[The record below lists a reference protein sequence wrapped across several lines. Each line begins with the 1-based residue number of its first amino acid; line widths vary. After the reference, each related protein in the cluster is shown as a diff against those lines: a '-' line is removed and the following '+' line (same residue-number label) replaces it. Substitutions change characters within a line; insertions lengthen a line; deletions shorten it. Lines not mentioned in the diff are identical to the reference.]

1 MKMPSL
7 NHRLKP
13 WLRKGD
19 ALSLRERVIL
29 FVLVLAGIWALMDAL
44 FLSPQTQARTRELER
59 ATAAQER
66 IRKGQ
71 DLLAQ
76 AAAIVPADVA
86 AKNRLDAARRAY
98 EARVQAAGQLQHR
111 LVAPKDMVRVL
122 QGLTRSQPGLR
133 LVSLQTHP
141 PEPFPAPPKEQALT
155 PQPPPGLYRHGVTL
169 TLSGHYESLVSYMES
184 LASLPVGFYW
194 ERARLDATPHPDI
207 ELTLMLNTLS
217 LEREWLIL

>member
-1 MKMPSL
+1 MKIPSL
-7 NHRLKP
+7 GQRLKP

-29 FVLVLAGIWALMDAL
+29 FVLVLAGIWALIDAL
-44 FLSPQTQARTRELER
+44 LLSPQAQAHKNELER
-59 ATAAQER
+59 AVAAQER
-66 IRKGQ
+66 IRKSS

-76 AAAIVPADVA
+76 AAAIVPPEVA

-98 EARVQAAGQLQHR
+98 EARMTATGQLQHR

-122 QGLTRSQPGLR
+122 QGLTRNHPGLR
-133 LVSLQTHP
+133 LLGLQTHP
-141 PEPFPAPPKEQALT
+141 PEPFPAHPDEQASPHT
-155 PQPPPGLYRHGVTL
+155 APGLYRHGVTL
-169 TLSGHYESLVSYMES
+169 TLSGNYESLVRYMES
-184 LASLPVGFYW
+184 LESLPVGFYW
-194 ERARLDATPHPDI
+194 ERTRLDATPYPDI